1 VARRYVGSVTVRTR
15 CNKTREWTC
24 VPSDRLVLCVGS
36 EPHVLLVEPFDSTD
50 ERFDVTVAS
59 TEVRVALVKAPTG
72 LTGFLLALRVSDSPR
87 HNSQDVQGRWTVRV
101 PVPSDAALRELV
113 RKVQT
118 WLLQE
123 RIEQTTV
130 RVGGDVYRVG
140 VKSSELAE
148 TDKDR

>member
-1 VARRYVGSVTVRTR
+1 
-15 CNKTREWTC
+15 
-24 VPSDRLVLCVGS
+24 VGS

-59 TEVRVALVKAPTG
+59 TEVRVALVEAPTG

-87 HNSQDVQGRWTVRV
+87 HNSQDVQGRWIVRV
-101 PVPSDAALRELV
+101 PVPNDAALRELV